1 MMMAFAFASFR
12 ARRDQR
18 SPGGRA
24 VLEAMA
30 LYHGMAAALNAT
42 VGCGIDG
49 RKNAARDATH
59 AIIHGMIAL
68 GSVATLAHRRERQG
82 GDEEDDGHEE

>member
-1 MMMAFAFASFR
+1 MLAFAFASFR

-18 SPGGRA
+18 SAGGRA
-24 VLEAMA
+24 VLESMA
-30 LYHGMAAALNAT
+30 LYHSIASLLNVT

-59 AIIHGMIAL
+59 AIIHGLIAS
-68 GSVATLAHRRERQG
+68 GPCPKPRATKTPS
-82 GDEEDDGHEE
+82 